1 MIFTQTPLAGA
12 YVIDATPIADMRGS
26 FARTYCEKEFAGAGL
41 VNHWVQCNLSHNI
54 KAGTLRG
61 MHYQRVPHQ
70 EVKLVRC
77 PRGSVFDVAVDIRPE
92 SPTFGN
98 WFGVELSAQN
108 RRSFYIPTGF
118 AHGYQSLADDSDVF
132 YQVSEF
138 YHPESEGGLRWD
150 DPALNIA
157 WPLPDRVSL
166 STKDSSW
173 PLMKSGVLENV
184 S

>member
-12 YVIDATPIADMRGS
+12 YVIDTTPIADMRGS
-26 FARTYCEKEFAGAGL
+26 FSRAFCEKEFAQNGL
-41 VNHWVQCNLSHNI
+41 VAHWPQCNLSHNI

-61 MHYQRVPHQ
+61 MHYQRAPHQ

-77 PRGSVFDVAVDIRPE
+77 PRGSIFDVAVDIRPD

-98 WFGVELSAQN
+98 WFGVELSAEN

-118 AHGYQSLADDSDVF
+118 AHGYQSLADDSEVF

-166 STKDSSW
+166 STKDSNW
-173 PLMKSGVLENV
+173 PLMRSGALENV
-184 S
+184 G